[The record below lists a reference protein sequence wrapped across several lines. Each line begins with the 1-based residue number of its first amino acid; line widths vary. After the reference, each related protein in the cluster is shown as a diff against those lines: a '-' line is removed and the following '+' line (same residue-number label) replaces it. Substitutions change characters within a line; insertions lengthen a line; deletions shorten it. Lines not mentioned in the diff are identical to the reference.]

1 MCSCQSRQES
11 RDHCQPTRAST
22 LNVYAAHGCPPSVK
36 TPAHNTLTCH
46 GLRRNALR
54 CMAVTRPASNCALP
68 TLASAQQHPGRALL
82 PLLQRLVRGI
92 CPSPDASEKLQ
103 ASHTSTTVVASGAR
117 TPERSGVAHE
127 HHCGG
132 LGRADGRG
140 RTPLRRTPERS
151 GVLGTRA
158 PLWWPRARARQRTPE
173 RSGVRRKGELDGTRS
188 LLRHLLD
195 GARELGGHGRDA
207 AGNLGVELLL

>member
-22 LNVYAAHGCPPSVK
+22 LNVHAAHGCPPSVK

-117 TPERSGVAHE
+117 TAEAGRL
-127 HHCGG
+127 CGG
-132 LGRADGRG
+132 RQSAQASHTRTTVVASPDARA
-140 RTPLRRTPERS
+140 LRRPWHTSTTVVAAGARTPED
-151 GVLGTRA
+151 
-158 PLWWPRARARQRTPE
+158 ARALRRPAQR
-173 RSGVRRKGELDGTRS
+173 RV
-188 LLRHLLD
+188 
-195 GARELGGHGRDA
+195 
-207 AGNLGVELLL
+207 

>member
-22 LNVYAAHGCPPSVK
+22 LNVHAAHGCPPSVK

-103 ASHTSTTVVASGAR
+103 AWHTSTAVASGAR
-117 TPERSGVAHE
+117 TPERSGV
-127 HHCGG
+127 
-132 LGRADGRG
+132 
-140 RTPLRRTPERS
+140 
-151 GVLGTRA
+151 
-158 PLWWPRARARQRTPE
+158 
-173 RSGVRRKGELDGTRS
+173 RRKGEFDGTRS
-188 LLRHLLD
+188 LLGHLLD
-195 GARELGGHGRDA
+195 GTRELGGHGRDA